1 MQRYERKLYKRKK
14 FIYFINS
21 NIQKS
26 PCGTST
32 VWGFF
37 LMSRFANRLT
47 NSLFLTIVVVIHYF
61 CRKLAIRSPN
71 HNPLYHML
79 GKISLTSGE
88 QFSSVAKFFFKD
100 NRNRLNTERLCFGYK
115 LRVRKLVS
123 DSSPET
129 INAEETNIGS
139 FF

>member
-1 MQRYERKLYKRKK
+1 MRLAPR
-14 FIYFINS
+14 
-21 NIQKS
+21 
-26 PCGTST
+26 G
-32 VWGFF
+32 VF

-115 LRVRKLVS
+115 LRVRKLIVIPPLRRS
-123 DSSPET
+123 MPKKRILAASFSAGLSLLPELPTPCPLSSPRNT
-129 INAEETNIGS
+129 IS
-139 FF
+139 VS